1 MKLKFSLVLEVTN
14 FCLFRTR
21 LNLVYLPQLFK
32 SMEKLIAAFPENIT
46 EALTIARSVQL
57 QPTSRPIHHVVVCGM
72 GGSGIGGKIV
82 AQWLQDE
89 CPVPILSCQDYE
101 LPAFVGENT
110 LVIGSSYSGN
120 TEETLHAL
128 GAAHARGALIVGIA
142 SGGELKQFC
151 LENNYDVITVPGGNP
166 PRTALAFSLVQL
178 LAIFQQ
184 LDLVK
189 SNYLA
194 QMESGAALLIAEKET
209 ILEEANRVTD
219 HLKNKV
225 IVTYAGAEYEAVT
238 IRAKQQINENSKELC
253 WQHVIPE
260 MNHNELVGWGG
271 GDQRYAAWFL
281 QTGDLSARNQKR
293 FEISMDIVKKHTDQV
308 VLTYAK
314 GSGKIERSLYLIH
327 LIDWVSLF
335 LSNRKNGD
343 PIEINNI
350 DFLKDALSKM

>member
-1 MKLKFSLVLEVTN
+1 MLEVTN
-14 FCLFRTR
+14 FCNLRTR

-57 QPTSRPIHHVVVCGM
+57 QLTSRPIHNVVVCGM

-101 LPAFVGENT
+101 LPAYVGENT

-120 TEETLHAL
+120 TEETLYAL
-128 GAAHARGALIVGIA
+128 SAAHARGAFIVGIA
-142 SGGELKQFC
+142 SGGELKRFC

-314 GSGKIERSLYLIH
+314 GSGKIEHSLYLIH

-343 PIEINNI
+343 PIEIDNI

>member
-1 MKLKFSLVLEVTN
+1 MKLKFSPMLEVTN
-14 FCLFRTR
+14 FCNLRTR

-57 QPTSRPIHHVVVCGM
+57 QLTSRPIHNVVVCGM

-101 LPAFVGENT
+101 LPAYVGENT

-120 TEETLHAL
+120 TEETLYAL
-128 GAAHARGALIVGIA
+128 SAAHARGAFIVGIA
-142 SGGELKQFC
+142 SGGELKRFC

-343 PIEINNI
+343 PIEIDNI

>member
-1 MKLKFSLVLEVTN
+1 
-14 FCLFRTR
+14 
-21 LNLVYLPQLFK
+21 
-32 SMEKLIAAFPENIT
+32 MEKLIAAFPENIT
-46 EALTIARSVQL
+46 EAISIARSVQL
-57 QPTSRPIHHVVVCGM
+57 KPVKNPIQNAVICGM

-89 CPVPILSCQDYE
+89 IEIPILSCQDYE
-101 LPAFVGENT
+101 LPAFVGPNT

-128 GAAHARGALIVGIA
+128 SAAHARGSHIVGIA
-142 SGGELKQFC
+142 SGGDLKSFC
-151 LENNYDVITVPGGNP
+151 LENNYDIITVPGGNP

-178 LAIFQQ
+178 LAIFAQ
-184 LDLVK
+184 LGLTKHDHLTTMA
-189 SNYLA
+189 N
-194 QMESGAALLIAEKET
+194 GAALLQAEKET

-219 HLKNKV
+219 HLKDRV

-293 FEISMDIVKKHTDQV
+293 FDISMDIVKRHTDQV
-308 VLTYAK
+308 VLTHAK
-314 GSGKIERSLYLIH
+314 GANKIERSLYLIH

-343 PIEINNI
+343 PIEIKNI
-350 DFLKDALSKM
+350 DFLKGELAKM